1 MRKDEEVEY
10 MVMDDTVDIGKE
22 PLPQDE
28 SDKVILEK
36 LKREK
41 SNYLR
46 SNAQEKSTAKH

>member
-1 MRKDEEVEY
+1 MRKDEEAEY

-28 SDKVILEK
+28 ADKAILEK

-41 SNYLR
+41 NNYLR
-46 SNAQEKSTAKH
+46 SNTQTKSTAKH